1 MAIDKYTL
9 KDGSTRYRVSVYM
22 NGQRVAQKRGFKT
35 KKEAKN
41 YEASVRIKGARAGIK
56 TYDSVEKL
64 YIESLESVYKES
76 SVYMIENQL
85 KNHVPKEWRKR
96 RIDAIKPSE
105 CQELSNR
112 LSLKYKSAAV
122 FIGHISAVFDYAEKM
137 DIISKNPFSKI
148 IKPAAKKRE
157 PSDKWSMWTE
167 DEIIRFLQAAKRSN
181 NPLAYPFFRL
191 VLMTGMRRGEAIG
204 LRWQDFD
211 AKSLTIT
218 IQNALALGRHGEIV
232 QSTPKYNSSR
242 TIAIDEETAEAL
254 EALRPFSTDERI
266 FPVVTTTVRQW
277 FLKLEVDA
285 GLPHSRLHNFR
296 HEHTTMLLEN
306 GAYIK
311 DVQERLGHKSAQTTL
326 NIYAHASKD
335 KRKVLEHIPENH
347 YTAHSK
353 EP

>member
-22 NGQRVAQKRGFKT
+22 NGQRIAQKRGFKT

-41 YEASVRIKGARAGIK
+41 YEANVRIKGARADIK
-56 TYDSVEKL
+56 TYESVEKL
-64 YIESLESVYKES
+64 YLESIESVYKDS

-105 CQELSNR
+105 CQQLSNR
-112 LSLKYKSAAV
+112 LSAEYQSAAI
-122 FIGHISAVFDYAEKM
+122 FIGHISAVFDYAERM
-137 DIISKNPFSKI
+137 EIISKNPFSKI
-148 IKPAAKKRE
+148 IKPAKKSGTL
-157 PSDKWSMWTE
+157 SDKWTLWTE
-167 DEIIRFLQAAKRSN
+167 DEITRFLQATKDSK

-191 VLMTGMRRGEAIG
+191 ILLTGMRRGEALG
-204 LRWQDFD
+204 LRWKDFD
-211 AKSLTIT
+211 AENLMVTIE
-218 IQNALALGRHGEIV
+218 NAMAIGRHGEIV
-232 QSTPKYNSSR
+232 ESAPKYNSSR
-242 TIAIDEETAEAL
+242 TIAIDAETAEAL
-254 EALRPFSTDERI
+254 EKLQPFSKDERI
-266 FPVVTTTVRQW
+266 FPVAGTTVRQW
-277 FLKLEVDA
+277 FLKAEIDA

-335 KRKVLEHIPENH
+335 NRKVLDAIPKNH